1 MEGRVT
7 RADLNRL
14 IGIRNT
20 LRLVRERI
28 ERAEDEIW
36 KGMWGD
42 KEIRSYLKEACD
54 SVQDAEATIT
64 TLLAELKERE
74 ALKSLY

>member
-7 RADLNRL
+7 RVDLNRL

-42 KEIRSYLKEACD
+42 EEIRSYLKEACD